1 MALPAKGDPAEA
13 IAAIVLAAGFS
24 SRMGVFKPLL
34 AFGERTVTGHVVAVL
49 REAGVRHIHVVTGC
63 HAELMALELAALG
76 AMPNPVECFGEAP
89 PHPVLLPEGRRDAC
103 TCRSGNSGVLSPLGE
118 RGRGDFA
125 EGSTGSDIAPVHNAN
140 FAEGMFTSVQAG
152 VASLPAGIEGF
163 VLLPVDVPLIRAST
177 VRCVLDKA
185 AATRAPIVH
194 PVFRGE
200 RGHPPFIG
208 RALFGEILESDGEG
222 GLRAILA
229 RHEREAASVAVF
241 DRGCLMDMDRPDDYR
256 RLVAALAHHHVP
268 DAEECEAILDV
279 AAAPEPV
286 RRHCRAVAALATRLA
301 RQLDEA
307 GVPLDVHLVRAAALV
322 HDIAKGRPDHAE
334 AGAALVREFGF
345 PGVADVVARHMS
357 IAFEGQIDESAV
369 VYLADKLIQGE
380 VPVRLETRFAP
391 ALERF
396 AGDAEA
402 LAGARQRY
410 ADAETI
416 LSAVEVLDRPAGIAN
431 RPGASYENGSPCM
444 TCCDRH
450 LHLGLTESVCPVCLA
465 TIPAERRAE
474 GGTVYLKKTCPE
486 HGTTSTP
493 VWRGLEL
500 LSALGTSCRG
510 TFPSRR
516 SVRPR

>member
-1 MALPAKGDPAEA
+1 MALPAKGDPAET

-63 HAELMALELAALG
+63 QAELLALELAALG
-76 AMPNPVECFGEAP
+76 A
-89 PHPVLLPEGRRDAC
+89 
-103 TCRSGNSGVLSPLGE
+103 T
-118 RGRGDFA
+118 
-125 EGSTGSDIAPVHNAN
+125 PVHNAK

-163 VLLPVDVPLIRAST
+163 LLLPVDVPLIRAST
-177 VRCVLDKA
+177 VRRVLDKA

-194 PVFRGE
+194 PTFRGE

-301 RQLDEA
+301 RQLNEA
-307 GVPLDVHLVRAAALV
+307 GVPLDAHLVRAAALV
-322 HDIAKGRPDHAE
+322 HDIAKGCPDHAE

-345 PGVADVVARHMS
+345 PGVADVVAQHMS
-357 IAFEGQIDESAV
+357 IAFDGKIDESAV

-391 ALERF
+391 AFTRF
-396 AGDAEA
+396 AGDAGA

-410 ADAETI
+410 ADAEAI
-416 LSAVEVLDRPAGIAN
+416 LSAVESWIGPLESQTGHAPLAKM
-431 RPGASYENGSPCM
+431 GA
-444 TCCDRH
+444 
-450 LHLGLTESVCPVCLA
+450 LA
-465 TIPAERRAE
+465 
-474 GGTVYLKKTCPE
+474 
-486 HGTTSTP
+486 
-493 VWRGLEL
+493 
-500 LSALGTSCRG
+500 
-510 TFPSRR
+510 
-516 SVRPR
+516 

>member
-1 MALPAKGDPAEA
+1 MALPAKGDPAET

-63 HAELMALELAALG
+63 QAELLALELAALG
-76 AMPNPVECFGEAP
+76 ATPNPVECFGEVP
-89 PHPVLLPEGRRDAC
+89 PHSVSLPKGREDPRTSAAD
-103 TCRSGNSGVLSPLGE
+103 NSGVPSPLGE
-118 RGRGDFA
+118 KDRMRGDFA
-125 EGSTGSDIAPVHNAN
+125 EGSTGSNIVRVHNAN
-140 FAEGMFTSVQAG
+140 YAEGMFTSVQAG

-163 VLLPVDVPLIRAST
+163 LLLPVDVPLIRAST
-177 VRCVLDKA
+177 VRRVLDKA

-194 PVFRGE
+194 PTFRGE

-301 RQLDEA
+301 RQLNEA
-307 GVPLDVHLVRAAALV
+307 GVPLDAHLVRAAALV

-345 PGVADVVARHMS
+345 PGVADVVAQHMS
-357 IAFEGQIDESAV
+357 IAFDGKIDESAV

-391 ALERF
+391 AFTRF
-396 AGDAEA
+396 AGDAGA

-410 ADAETI
+410 ADAEAI
-416 LSAVEVLDRPAGIAN
+416 LSAVESWIGPLESQTGHAPLTKM
-431 RPGASYENGSPCM
+431 GA
-444 TCCDRH
+444 
-450 LHLGLTESVCPVCLA
+450 LA
-465 TIPAERRAE
+465 
-474 GGTVYLKKTCPE
+474 
-486 HGTTSTP
+486 
-493 VWRGLEL
+493 
-500 LSALGTSCRG
+500 
-510 TFPSRR
+510 
-516 SVRPR
+516 

>member
-1 MALPAKGDPAEA
+1 MALPAKGDPAET

-63 HAELMALELAALG
+63 QAELLALELAALG
-76 AMPNPVECFGEAP
+76 A
-89 PHPVLLPEGRRDAC
+89 
-103 TCRSGNSGVLSPLGE
+103 T
-118 RGRGDFA
+118 
-125 EGSTGSDIAPVHNAN
+125 PVHNAK

-163 VLLPVDVPLIRAST
+163 LLLPVDVPLIRAST
-177 VRCVLDKA
+177 VRRVLDKA

-194 PVFRGE
+194 PTFRGE

-301 RQLDEA
+301 RQLNEA
-307 GVPLDVHLVRAAALV
+307 GVPLDAHLVRAAALV

-345 PGVADVVARHMS
+345 PGVADVVAQHMS
-357 IAFEGQIDESAV
+357 IAFDGKIDESAV

-391 ALERF
+391 AFTRF
-396 AGDAEA
+396 AGDAGA

-410 ADAETI
+410 ADAEAI
-416 LSAVEVLDRPAGIAN
+416 LSAVESWIGPLESQTGHAPLAKM
-431 RPGASYENGSPCM
+431 GA
-444 TCCDRH
+444 
-450 LHLGLTESVCPVCLA
+450 LA
-465 TIPAERRAE
+465 
-474 GGTVYLKKTCPE
+474 
-486 HGTTSTP
+486 
-493 VWRGLEL
+493 
-500 LSALGTSCRG
+500 
-510 TFPSRR
+510 
-516 SVRPR
+516 